1 MMHMNT
7 KKSRFGR
14 SLVVAMIAAAGTLLP
29 VAAHAAEPASPQD
42 VQSARSL
49 SRAFNRV
56 AKSVE
61 PAVVHITA
69 IRREPEMISDGWF
82 VRPSNK
88 LVERA
93 VGFGSG
99 VLVDSSGI
107 ILTNNHVVEPAETIK
122 VKLNDGREYTASLA
136 GRDPLTDLA
145 VIRLKDVESGEKLPT
160 VPFGDSDALEVGDW
174 VVAIG
179 SPFGFTNTVT
189 SGIVS
194 AKSRAGVRLPGANE
208 DMIQDFIQTDAAIN
222 PGNSGGPLLDLDGK
236 LVGINSA
243 IATRAGG
250 SEGIG
255 FAIPVHIARGVMDSI
270 LKSGKVVRGWVGLMP
285 ADITAAR
292 LRQLGVQQDGG
303 VLVQSVDKD
312 SPAAKAGIEPDDI
325 ILRVNG
331 RPMTKESS
339 FRAALTVTPPGSKAS
354 FEILRGK
361 VPQTVTVEVGE
372 RNSSLAASVG
382 GVFVDRFGGIVRTV
396 DNSVRRQLRLNR
408 ISGIIVLK
416 AEAGGRA
423 DNAGFAEGDIIVAVD
438 GQPVK
443 NTEEFQRLL
452 DAADLKEGIRLDVIR
467 DRMRGHIELR
477 DE

>member
-1 MMHMNT
+1 MNSINT
-7 KKSRFGR
+7 MKNRMTR
-14 SLVVAMIAAAGTLLP
+14 SIAIGLVGLAGLAAPLA
-29 VAAHAAEPASPQD
+29 VAAEPVTAQD
-42 VQSARSL
+42 MQSARSL

-56 AKSVE
+56 AKTTE
-61 PAVVHITA
+61 PSVVHITA
-69 IRREPEMISDGWF
+69 VRREPEMISDGWF
-82 VRPSNK
+82 MRPSNK
-88 LVERA
+88 MIERA

-99 VLVDSSGI
+99 VLVDPSGI

-122 VKLNDGREYTASLA
+122 VKLNDGREFAA
-136 GRDPLTDLA
+136 NVRGRDPATDLA
-145 VIRLKDVESGEKLPT
+145 VIQLVGVESGEKLP
-160 VPFGDSDALEVGDW
+160 VVAFGDADTLEVGDW

-194 AKSRAGVRLPGANE
+194 AKSRAGVRLPGASS

-270 LKSGKVVRGWVGLMP
+270 LRTGKIERGWVGVSFTDVTP
-285 ADITAAR
+285 AR
-292 LRQLGVQQDGG
+292 LRQMGVAQEGG
-303 VLVQSVDKD
+303 ILVDEVVPD
-312 SPAAKAGIEPDDI
+312 SPAAKAGLKPEDI

-331 RPMTKESS
+331 RAVTKGSS
-339 FRAALTVTPPGSKAS
+339 FVATMAVTPPGSKAT
-354 FEILRGK
+354 FEILRDK
-361 VPQTVTVEVGE
+361 KPTSVPVEI
-372 RNSSLAASVG
+372 AAAAAAAPEVYIS
-382 GVFVDRFGGIVRTV
+382 RFGGIVRTL
-396 DNSVRRQLRLNR
+396 DANLRRQLRLAR
-408 ISGIIVLK
+408 VSGIMVQSVD
-416 AEAGGRA
+416 AAGRA
-423 DNAGFAEGDIIVAVD
+423 QTSGFDRGDIIVAVD

-443 NTEEFQRLL
+443 TAEEFQRLI

-467 DRMRGHIELR
+467 DRMRGHIEIR

>member
-7 KKSRFGR
+7 TQSRVAR
-14 SLVVAMIAAAGTLLP
+14 SLVVPLIAAAGTLLP
-29 VAAHAAEPASPQD
+29 VAAQAAEPASPQD

-49 SRAFNRV
+49 SRAFNRA
-56 AKSVE
+56 AKTAE

-99 VLVDSSGI
+99 VLVDPAGI

-160 VPFGDSDALEVGDW
+160 VLFGDSDALEVGDW

-208 DMIQDFIQTDAAIN
+208 EMIQDFIQTDAAIN
-222 PGNSGGPLLDLDGK
+222 PGNSGGPLLDLEGK

-361 VPQTVTVEVGE
+361 VPQTVTVEIGE

-396 DNSVRRQLRLNR
+396 DNAVRRQLKLNR

-423 DNAGFAEGDIIVAVD
+423 DNAGFSEGDIIVAVD

-452 DAADLKEGIRLDVIR
+452 EAADLKEGIRLDVIR

>member
-1 MMHMNT
+1 MNT
-7 KKSRFGR
+7 TKRRLAR
-14 SLVVAMIAAAGTLLP
+14 SLDVAMLAAAGTLLP
-29 VAAHAAEPASPQD
+29 PAAQAAEPASPQD
-42 VQSARSL
+42 VQSARAL
-49 SRAFNRV
+49 SRAVNRV
-56 AKSVE
+56 AKTVE

-99 VLVDSSGI
+99 VIVDSTGI

-208 DMIQDFIQTDAAIN
+208 DMIQDFIQTDAAIT

-331 RPMTKESS
+331 RPMTKE
-339 FRAALTVTPPGSKAS
+339 
-354 FEILRGK
+354 
-361 VPQTVTVEVGE
+361 
-372 RNSSLAASVG
+372 
-382 GVFVDRFGGIVRTV
+382 
-396 DNSVRRQLRLNR
+396 
-408 ISGIIVLK
+408 
-416 AEAGGRA
+416 
-423 DNAGFAEGDIIVAVD
+423 
-438 GQPVK
+438 
-443 NTEEFQRLL
+443 
-452 DAADLKEGIRLDVIR
+452 
-467 DRMRGHIELR
+467 
-477 DE
+477 

>member
-7 KKSRFGR
+7 TKSRLAR

-29 VAAHAAEPASPQD
+29 PAAQAAEPASPQD
-42 VQSARSL
+42 VQSARAL

-56 AKSVE
+56 AKTVE

-99 VLVDSSGI
+99 VLVDPTGI

-122 VKLNDGREYTASLA
+122 VKLNDGREYAATVR
-136 GRDPLTDLA
+136 GRDPATDLA
-145 VIRLKDVESGEKLPT
+145 VIQLSGIEGGEKLPA
-160 VPFGDSDALEVGDW
+160 VSFGDSDALEVGDW

-194 AKSRAGVRLPGANE
+194 AKSRAGVRLPGASG

-270 LKSGKVVRGWVGLMP
+270 LRTGKIERGWVGVNLS
-285 ADITAAR
+285 DITPAR
-292 LRQLGVQQDGG
+292 LRQLGVIQDGG
-303 VLVQSVDKD
+303 VLVEEVTPDG
-312 SPAAKAGIEPDDI
+312 PAAKAGLKPEDI

-331 RPMTKESS
+331 RPITKGSS
-339 FRAALTVTPPGSKAS
+339 FAATIAVTAPGSKAT
-354 FEILRGK
+354 FDILRDK
-361 VPQTVTVEVGE
+361 KTSSIPVEV
-372 RNSSLAASVG
+372 STLASASPEIYVS
-382 GVFVDRFGGIVRTV
+382 RFGGVVRTL
-396 DNSVRRQLRLNR
+396 DANLRRQLRLGR
-408 ISGIIVLK
+408 TSGVIVHSVD
-416 AEAGGRA
+416 ASGRA
-423 DNAGFAEGDIIVAVD
+423 QTSGFEREDIIVAVD

-443 NTEEFQRLL
+443 NADEFQRLL